1 MTAHFA
7 FHTPPALLRR
17 ASQVAAVAA
26 GPKSILDEVTPRQLQ
41 IMMKLCE
48 GKVNKQIA
56 YELGVTTA
64 TVKAHIRFAIKR
76 LGAKNRVHAVAMVAA
91 STALH
96 RPVEASEMGLCA

>member
-7 FHTPPALLRR
+7 LHSTRDLLRR
-17 ASQVAAVAA
+17 ARPLPSTLE
-26 GPKSILDEVTPRQLQ
+26 PTENILDGVTPRQLE

-91 STALH
+91 NAALH
-96 RPVEASEMGLCA
+96 RPQRAAEMGLCA

>member
-17 ASQVAAVAA
+17 ATPVTAQPQ
-26 GPKSILDEVTPRQLQ
+26 PKSILDDVTPRQME

-76 LGAKNRVHAVAMVAA
+76 LGAKNRVHAVALVAA
-91 STALH
+91 NAALY
-96 RPVEASEMGLCA
+96 RPSAASDMGLCA

>member
-7 FHTPPALLRR
+7 LHSTQDLLRR
-17 ASQVAAVAA
+17 AKPIA
-26 GPKSILDEVTPRQLQ
+26 PRFEPTTNILEGVTPRQLE
-41 IMMKLCE
+41 IMLKLCE

-91 STALH
+91 NAALH
-96 RPVEASEMGLCA
+96 RPDEAIEMGLCA